1 VLLKFWGFSGLASLL
16 ASVQFP
22 AGDSGGFVNPQI
34 SEARFVSGYFNM
46 KIQNYYSILN
56 LSEDSSCEE
65 LYQECRVLFVKYHP
79 MTNKTEEAFRKFVSV
94 NDAYGVLLD
103 DEVRSDYDYLLS
115 KYSEDN
121 PVDLTDKKRVEEI
134 MNIIIKRRKGM
145 KEILNDNNSSFFSIL
160 LDVPISF
167 SSDHSSGGVSNL
179 AEGLSF
185 PDLDLSFDFDF
196 NLFDFVDLN

>member
-1 VLLKFWGFSGLASLL
+1 
-16 ASVQFP
+16 
-22 AGDSGGFVNPQI
+22 
-34 SEARFVSGYFNM
+34 M

-79 MTNKTEEAFRKFVSV
+79 MTDKTEEAFRKFVSV

-103 DEVRSDYDYLLS
+103 EEVRSDYDYLLS

-121 PVDLTDKKRVEEI
+121 PVDLADKKHVEEI
-134 MNIIIKRRKGM
+134 MNLIIKKRKGM
-145 KEILNDNNSSFFSIL
+145 KEMFIGNDSSLLSIL
-160 LDVPISF
+160 LEVPLSF
-167 SSDHSSGGVSNL
+167 SSHHSSGGVSNL
-179 AEGLSF
+179 IEGLSF